1 MLNKY
6 LNPARTVA
14 DGLANIHTNNIGMH
28 PKSGLDADGRIEVE
42 KQSNELFEKVREG
55 DLDFITDT
63 LTAHAIMLTNISTT
77 CYKKARTSDYFKE
90 YSELSIKAS
99 DQLRKT
105 GLALAQIK
113 NVTFNITNLSIQQ
126 ENNVQLNQERQ
137 EVQEPLSVNHVV

>member
-6 LNPARTVA
+6 LNPAQMVA
-14 DGLANIHTNNIGMH
+14 DGISNIHTNNVGMY
-28 PKSGLDADGRIEVE
+28 PSAGLDKDGRIEVE
-42 KQSNELFEKVREG
+42 EQSNELFQKVREG
-55 DLDFITDT
+55 DLDFITDS

-77 CYKKARTSDYFKE
+77 CYKKARTGDYFKE

-137 EVQEPLSVNHVV
+137 EVKEPLSINHVV